1 MVWNIDTL
9 MEKNNVKT
17 GQEPGSMFS
26 FQMIFAH
33 HFFFI
38 ICQLNNLELGDSTAK
53 WSNLPGAEH
62 LVYILISGMSL
73 NL

>member
-1 MVWNIDTL
+1 MVCNINTL

-17 GQEPGSMFS
+17 GQEPDSMFS

-38 ICQLNNLELGDSTAK
+38 ICQLDSTAK